1 MISSSIDLKL
11 REAKLVEERE
21 NENMSV
27 INRGMAWALIAQG
40 IIAVG
45 LSYFL
50 SPLTWKGWESET
62 HPHVWMSIAASIL
75 LGAGPAYLA
84 WRESKWKGTQ
94 YVVAASQLLFSAVFI
109 HISGGRIETHFHV
122 FASIGILAVYK
133 NPYVLLVAIGVT
145 AADHLLR
152 GIFWARSIYGVP
164 TFEIFRTVEHAGWAI
179 LEVVGLLFGIFQ
191 SRAQTRE
198 LARQEV
204 AQDME
209 RMRLRHSL
217 ESISPWLA
225 RASEG
230 DLRQVSVAVE
240 DDLVKELANDLAST
254 LSQWSRVVSEV
265 VRTVGDTTNC
275 SKTVSHGSKQVT
287 DGIRRQESAFQEIQ
301 NEIRELL
308 KSIESI
314 RALTLEVG
322 ADFKAASVRAQEG
335 KVALQDSDSAMRLIK
350 SSADQIERSVIEIQ
364 EIAAQ
369 TNLLA
374 LNATIEAS
382 RAGEAG
388 RGFAVVAAEVKDLAR
403 RSNDAAER
411 IAGLIQESTQRV
423 KEGVV
428 AGEKTAA
435 SFDNIFKAVSFVQ
448 EKVDRIIEY
457 TADQVKNAESVE
469 SSIASAASINS
480 ENLAVSQSLEG
491 RSQTIDELA
500 RKLEVSVGHF
510 QCDR

>member
-1 MISSSIDLKL
+1 
-11 REAKLVEERE
+11 
-21 NENMSV
+21 
-27 INRGMAWALIAQG
+27 
-40 IIAVG
+40 
-45 LSYFL
+45 
-50 SPLTWKGWESET
+50 
-62 HPHVWMSIAASIL
+62 
-75 LGAGPAYLA
+75 
-84 WRESKWKGTQ
+84 
-94 YVVAASQLLFSAVFI
+94 
-109 HISGGRIETHFHV
+109 
-122 FASIGILAVYK
+122 
-133 NPYVLLVAIGVT
+133 
-145 AADHLLR
+145 
-152 GIFWARSIYGVP
+152 
-164 TFEIFRTVEHAGWAI
+164 
-179 LEVVGLLFGIFQ
+179 
-191 SRAQTRE
+191 
-198 LARQEV
+198 
-204 AQDME
+204 
-209 RMRLRHSL
+209 
-217 ESISPWLA
+217 
-225 RASEG
+225 
-230 DLRQVSVAVE
+230 
-240 DDLVKELANDLAST
+240 
-254 LSQWSRVVSEV
+254 
-265 VRTVGDTTNC
+265 
-275 SKTVSHGSKQVT
+275 
-287 DGIRRQESAFQEIQ
+287 
-301 NEIRELL
+301 
-308 KSIESI
+308 
-314 RALTLEVG
+314 
-322 ADFKAASVRAQEG
+322 
-335 KVALQDSDSAMRLIK
+335 MRLIK

>member
-1 MISSSIDLKL
+1 MIPSSTEIKL

-21 NENMSV
+21 NDNMSV
-27 INRGMAWALIAQG
+27 INKGMAWALLIQG

-50 SPLTWKGWESET
+50 SPLTWKGWENET
-62 HPHVWMSIAASIL
+62 HPHVWLSIAASVF
-75 LGAGPAYLA
+75 LGVGPAFLA
-84 WRESKWKGTQ
+84 WRESRWKGTQ
-94 YVVAASQLLFSAVFI
+94 YVVAAAQLLFSAVFI
-109 HISGGRIETHFHV
+109 HVTGGRIETHFHV
-122 FASIGILAVYK
+122 FASIGVLAIYK
-133 NPYVLLVAIGVT
+133 NPYVLLVATGVT

-152 GIFWARSIYGVP
+152 GIFWSQSIYGVSS
-164 TFEIFRTVEHAGWAI
+164 FEIFRTIEHAGWAI
-179 LEVVGLLFGIFQ
+179 IEVIGLMFGIFR

-209 RMRLRHSL
+209 RMKLQKSL
-217 ESISPWLA
+217 ESISPWLT

-230 DLRQVSVAVE
+230 DLRQVSVDVE
-240 DDLVKELANDLAST
+240 DELVKDLANDLAST
-254 LSQWSRVVSEV
+254 LSQWSKVVSEV
-265 VRTVGDTTNC
+265 VTTVGDTTNC
-275 SKTVSHGSKQVT
+275 SRTVSHGSQQVT

-308 KSIESI
+308 RSIESI
-314 RALTLEVG
+314 RSLTLDVG

-335 KVALQDSDSAMRLIK
+335 KVALQDSDSAMGLIK
-350 SSADQIERSVIEIQ
+350 TSADQIERSVIEIQ

-388 RGFAVVAAEVKDLAR
+388 RGFAVVAAEVKELAK
-403 RSNDAAER
+403 RSNEAAEQ

-423 KEGVV
+423 REGVV

-435 SFDNIFKAVSFVQ
+435 SFDNIFKAVNSVQ

-457 TADQVKNAESVE
+457 TSEQVKNAESVE

-480 ENLAVSQSLEG
+480 ENLSVSQSLEN
-491 RSQTIDELA
+491 RSQTIDKLA
-500 RKLEVSVGHF
+500 KKLEVSVGHF
-510 QCDR
+510 QCDH